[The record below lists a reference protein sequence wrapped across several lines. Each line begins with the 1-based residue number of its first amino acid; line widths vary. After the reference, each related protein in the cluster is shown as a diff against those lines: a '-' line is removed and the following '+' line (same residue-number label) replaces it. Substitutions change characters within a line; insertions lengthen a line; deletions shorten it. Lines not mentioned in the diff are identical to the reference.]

1 MAWDERTTN
10 RNGQCGPYNTH
21 DLIQLIGNLDF
32 IQVKVRPCG
41 KIALKAGDKIVYGPG
56 PGTQLDRQQEE
67 L

>member
-10 RNGQCGPYNTH
+10 GNGRCGPYNTH
-21 DLIQLIGNLDF
+21 VFIQLIGNLDF

-41 KIALKAGDKIVYGPG
+41 KIALRAGDKIVYGPCAE
-56 PGTQLDRQQEE
+56 TQLDRQQEE